1 MVLRL
6 ESGDVR
12 EIFWRDWRLV
22 VAEDQ
27 WAESDSS
34 DDEQQTMT
42 LFPAGTTFFAPD
54 DIHQVTVQF
63 PDADSAI
70 VFYEWMID
78 LSKGDGQ
85 EYEQS

>member
-1 MVLRL
+1 M
-6 ESGDVR
+6 
-12 EIFWRDWRLV
+12 
-22 VAEDQ
+22 AEDQ
-27 WAESDSS
+27 WAESGSS

-54 DIHQVTVQF
+54 GIHQVTVQF

-78 LSKGDGQ
+78 LCKGDGQ
-85 EYEQS
+85 EFERS